1 MCWVW
6 PIRCDRRSREGF
18 PLPLAL
24 QGVWQPL
31 LRLAEGGEAWPLH
44 GITDPLR
51 QRWTAPYPGLPVAG
65 GKQTSGAQRDA
76 VDVWSWIILCHAGL
90 VPCVAGRLA
99 ASLASTH
106 HMPRASPLSSPSH
119 DNQNRL
125 QALPVPPTAD

>member
-44 GITDPLR
+44 GITEPLH
-51 QRWTAPYPGLPVAG
+51 QHGLPPIRDFLWWEANKRRVLSG
-65 GKQTSGAQRDA
+65 TPWTSGAGSFFVMRGWSRVLQ
-76 VDVWSWIILCHAGL
+76 DV
-90 VPCVAGRLA
+90 
-99 ASLASTH
+99 
-106 HMPRASPLSSPSH
+106 
-119 DNQNRL
+119 
-125 QALPVPPTAD
+125 